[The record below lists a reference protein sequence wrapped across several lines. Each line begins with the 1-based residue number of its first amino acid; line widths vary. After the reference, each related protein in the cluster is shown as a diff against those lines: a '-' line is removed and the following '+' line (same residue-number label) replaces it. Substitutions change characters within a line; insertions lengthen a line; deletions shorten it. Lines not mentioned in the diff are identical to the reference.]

1 MKYLISFLAVLFLV
15 GYAYGQDDI
24 FGNNYGF
31 LSPMKHNAYGPGIH
45 SDATGRPF
53 KFKTFDGQDVGIFD
67 VKPNA
72 YGQGIGMD
80 EFGRSVRPI
89 PLNKFGH

>member
-1 MKYLISFLAVLFLV
+1 MNYLISFLAVLFMV
-15 GYAYGQDDI
+15 GYAYGQDD
-24 FGNNYGF
+24 YGL
-31 LSPMKHNAYGPGIH
+31 LSPMEHDAYGPGIH

-72 YGQGIGMD
+72 YGPGIGMD
-80 EFGRSVRPI
+80 EFGRPVHPE
-89 PLNKFGH
+89 PLNQFGH